1 MSEAIPVPSKFA
13 HLVLKTSR
21 FKEQRK
27 FYQDLLGARIVHEAP
42 GIVFLSYD
50 DEHHR
55 LAIMERP
62 GVLPKLNNMAGVDHH
77 AYTYDTLENLL
88 ITWQRMKA
96 DGHEPVWCVHHAVP
110 SRSIIRTE
118 TKTSSKPRLM
128 FLTLSRKPTSFFL
141 EMIFNRTRLA
151 LTSTPKTSG
160 SVSRRVRRGRR

>member
-62 GVLPKLNNMAGVDHH
+62 GVLPKLNNCLL
-77 AYTYDTLENLL
+77 YTS
-88 ITWQRMKA
+88 
-96 DGHEPVWCVHHAVP
+96 P
-110 SRSIIRTE
+110 S
-118 TKTSSKPRLM
+118 PRD
-128 FLTLSRKPTSFFL
+128 
-141 EMIFNRTRLA
+141 RTR
-151 LTSTPKTSG
+151 
-160 SVSRRVRRGRR
+160 SRMPSSA

>member
-55 LAIMERP
+55 LAIISMVRSPRRYHLDLLSGPRQKRHRNP
-62 GVLPKLNNMAGVDHH
+62 G
-77 AYTYDTLENLL
+77 
-88 ITWQRMKA
+88 
-96 DGHEPVWCVHHAVP
+96 
-110 SRSIIRTE
+110 
-118 TKTSSKPRLM
+118 
-128 FLTLSRKPTSFFL
+128 
-141 EMIFNRTRLA
+141 
-151 LTSTPKTSG
+151 
-160 SVSRRVRRGRR
+160 

>member
-1 MSEAIPVPSKFA
+1 MSEVIPVPTKFA

-21 FKEQRK
+21 FNEQRK
-27 FYQDLLGARIVHEAP
+27 FYQDFLGARIVHEAP

-62 GVLPKLNNMAGVDHH
+62 GLLPKLKNMAGVDHH

-88 ITWQRMKA
+88 ITCGACRPMDTSQYGARTTA
-96 DGHEPVWCVHHAVP
+96 AP
-110 SRSIIRTE
+110 SPFITRTG
-118 TKTSSKPRLM
+118 TTTSSKPRLM
-128 FLTLSRKPTSFFL
+128 FSTLSRKPTSFFL